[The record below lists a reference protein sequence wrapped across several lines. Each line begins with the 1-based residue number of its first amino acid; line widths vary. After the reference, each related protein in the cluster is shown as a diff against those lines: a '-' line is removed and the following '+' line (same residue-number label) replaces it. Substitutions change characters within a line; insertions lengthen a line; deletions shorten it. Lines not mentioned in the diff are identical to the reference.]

1 MIRILIVDDSP
12 TEVSIIKHIIEPEK
26 DMEVIGVARNGK
38 EAVEILK
45 QLNEQYSP
53 LKIQQQKPKEL

>member
-1 MIRILIVDDSP
+1 MLSLQTEICCEKMEIVLKGK
-12 TEVSIIKHIIEPEK
+12 I
-26 DMEVIGVARNGK
+26 K
-38 EAVEILK
+38 EAVKILK